1 MHVLIG
7 LGNPG
12 AQYAHTRHNCGFEV
26 IDRLSARWGVPVD
39 RARCHGLAG
48 ETRLNGERVILLK
61 PQTYMNLSGDCVADA
76 LRWYKIGPQD
86 VMIFSDDIDLPLGA
100 IRVRPFGGAGTHNGW
115 RDILLKTGS
124 DRFPRVRV
132 GVGAKPPEWDL
143 ADWVLSRF
151 SAEDQPLMDAAF
163 QRAADAAAC
172 FLQYGI
178 EEAMNLY
185 NRKTAAEAKPTA
197 EA

>member
-26 IDRLSARWGVPVD
+26 IDRLSRMWNIPVD
-39 RARCHGLAG
+39 RSKCRGLAG
-48 ETRLNGERVILLK
+48 DGRLDGERVILLK
-61 PQTYMNLSGDCVADA
+61 PQTFMNLSGDCVAEA
-76 LRWYKIGPQD
+76 LRWYKIGPQN
-86 VMIFSDDIDLPLGA
+86 VMIFSDDIDLPLGV
-100 IRVRPFGGAGTHNGW
+100 IRVRPFGGAGW

-132 GVGAKPPEWDL
+132 GVGGKPPEWDL

-151 SAEDQPLMDAAF
+151 SPDDQKLMDDAF
-163 QRAADAAAC
+163 QRAAEAAEC
-172 FLQYGI
+172 FVRHGI
-178 EEAMNLY
+178 EDAMNLY
-185 NRKTAAEAKPTA
+185 NRK
-197 EA
+197 

>member
-1 MHVLIG
+1 MKLLIG

-12 AQYAHTRHNCGFEV
+12 AQYAHTRHNAGFEV
-26 IDRLSARWGVPVD
+26 IERLSSRWSIPAD

-48 ETRLNGERVILLK
+48 EGRLEGQRVILLK

-76 LRWYKIGPQD
+76 LHWYKIEPAD

-124 DRFPRVRV
+124 DRFPRVRI
-132 GVGAKPPEWDL
+132 GVGGKPPEWDL

-151 SAEDQPLMDAAF
+151 SPEDQKLMDEAF
-163 QRAADAAAC
+163 QRAADAAEC
-172 FLQYGI
+172 FVTRGI
-178 EEAMNLY
+178 EEAMNKY
-185 NRKTAAEAKPTA
+185 NRK
-197 EA
+197 

>member
-1 MHVLIG
+1 MKLLIG

-12 AQYAHTRHNCGFEV
+12 AEYARSRHNCGFSV
-26 IDRLSARWGVPVD
+26 IDCLSRRWNVPVD
-39 RARCHGLAG
+39 RARCRALVG
-48 ETRLNGERVILLK
+48 EGRLNGERVILIK
-61 PQTYMNLSGDCVADA
+61 PQTYMNLSGDSVAEA
-76 LRWYKIGPQD
+76 LRWYKVGPQD
-86 VMIFSDDIDLPLGA
+86 AMIFSDDVDLPLGA

-151 SAEDQPLMDAAF
+151 SPADQKLMDAAF
-163 QRAADAAAC
+163 DRAADAAER
-172 FLQYGI
+172 FLTHGI

-185 NRKTAAEAKPTA
+185 NRKETAGKLGE
-197 EA
+197 

>member
-1 MHVLIG
+1 MKVLIG

-12 AQYAHTRHNCGFEV
+12 AEYARSRHNCGFSV
-26 IDRLSARWGVPVD
+26 IDCLSRRWNLPVD
-39 RARCHGLAG
+39 RAKCRGLAG
-48 ETRLNGERVILLK
+48 EGRYGGERVILLK

-76 LRWYKIGPQD
+76 LRWYKVGPQD
-86 VMIFSDDIDLPLGA
+86 VMIFSDDIDLPLGT

-151 SAEDQPLMDAAF
+151 SPDDQKLMDAAF
-163 QRAADAAAC
+163 ARAADAAKC
-172 FLQYGI
+172 FLSHGI
-178 EEAMNLY
+178 EEAMNVF
-185 NRKTAAEAKPTA
+185 NRKA
-197 EA
+197 

>member
-1 MHVLIG
+1 MKIFIG

-12 AQYAHTRHNCGFEV
+12 AEYAATRHNAGFQV
-26 IDRLSARWGVPVD
+26 IDRLSRMWNIPVD

-48 ETRLNGERVILLK
+48 EGRVNGERVALLK
-61 PQTYMNLSGDCVADA
+61 PQTFMNLSGDCVADA
-76 LRWYKIGPQD
+76 LRWYKADPKD

-100 IRVRPFGGAGTHNGW
+100 VRVRPFGGAGTHNGW

-132 GVGAKPPEWDL
+132 GVGGKPQEWDL

-151 SAEDQPLMDAAF
+151 SPEDQKLMDAAF
-163 QRAADAAAC
+163 DKAAQAAEC
-172 FLQYGI
+172 FLTHGI

-185 NRKTAAEAKPTA
+185 NRK
-197 EA
+197 